1 MSCDYDLIT
10 LLLPE
15 EEYSVG
21 NPFNNVY
28 LLSKF
33 DVSSFSLTGD
43 IEISNWSFCDFEQ
56 FKADIHFANFGQVK
70 TVPICFFFTIVDRS
84 Q

>member
-1 MSCDYDLIT
+1 MTS
-10 LLLPE
+10 LLPE
-15 EEYSVG
+15 EEYPVG

-43 IEISNWSFCDFEQ
+43 IELSNWSFCDFEQ
-56 FKADIHFANFGQVK
+56 FKGGIHFTNFGQVK
-70 TVPICFFFTIVDRS
+70 TVPICCFLLLWTGHSDFT
-84 Q
+84 QFG